1 MGTDLQF
8 SFVFIDEEIGAV
20 TALLEEADA
29 ASISQ
34 VEQRG
39 MTGVEL
45 IIFAVLAT
53 RAASEIISKL
63 SRMWKCGVIV
73 DTRGTRVVTEKNCDL
88 PRGDVMIISTDQ
100 DRVTL
105 HEPAKSD
112 IESLL
117 RTLPGASS
125 A

>member
-1 MGTDLQF
+1 MSADLQF
-8 SFVFIDEEIGAV
+8 SFIFTDEE
-20 TALLEEADA
+20 TEALTTMLTEADA
-29 ASISQ
+29 TSVDQI
-34 VEQRG
+34 EQRG
-39 MTGVEL
+39 LTGVEL

-63 SRMWKCGVIV
+63 SRLWKCGVVV
-73 DTRGTRVVTEKNCDL
+73 DTPGTRIVTEKNCDL
-88 PRGDVMIISTDQ
+88 PRGDVMIISGDQ

-117 RTLPGASS
+117 RSLPGT
-125 A
+125 